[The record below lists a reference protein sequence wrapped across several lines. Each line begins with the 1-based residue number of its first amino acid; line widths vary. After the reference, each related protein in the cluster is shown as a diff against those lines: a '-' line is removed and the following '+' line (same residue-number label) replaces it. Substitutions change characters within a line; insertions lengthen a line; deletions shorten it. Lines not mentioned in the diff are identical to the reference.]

1 MSWEKDLQEYAEQTR
16 MDPPSLAEAQ
26 ALVARARRSAPAPR
40 RMVRWGLAAA
50 AAAALVVVLWPGDE
64 PTVEVP
70 VVAIIMAPEVEIP
83 APLVAPRLLG
93 PGRAELGADAVE
105 VMEGGRVTVI
115 SEAASDGPSAH
126 TRLRLDQGR
135 ARFEVGKRTGGATFS
150 VVAGDFQVRVI
161 GTAFEVER
169 SPFQVLVESGVVAV
183 LQHTQQWTLRA
194 GDRFSEGRVVRA
206 AVAPPVPELD
216 ALRRLVLSGNLA
228 QARAGLK
235 LRLDADP
242 ADVGAR
248 VLAAQL
254 ETKLG
259 KRDAAVRHWERVI
272 ARGSPTQAQ
281 RARYEAAVLL
291 SGSPPQAE
299 RHLRAFLETRGPLT
313 ADARLALGRAL
324 LAQGKSDAA
333 RAQLEQLVRE
343 HPGATPAR
351 VARELLQAQ

>member
-16 MDPPSLAEAQ
+16 MDPPSLVEAQ
-26 ALVARARRSAPAPR
+26 ALVARARRSPPVPR
-40 RMVRWGLAAA
+40 RMIRWGLVAA
-50 AAAALVVVLWPGDE
+50 AAAALVVVIWPGEE

-70 VVAIIMAPEVEIP
+70 AVAIIMTPEVEVP
-83 APLVAPRLLG
+83 APSVAPRLLG
-93 PGRAELGADAVE
+93 PGRVKLGADAVA
-105 VMEGGRVTVI
+105 VMEGGRVAVI

-126 TRLRLDQGR
+126 THLRLDQGR

-150 VVAGDFQVRVI
+150 VSAGDFQVRVI
-161 GTAFEVER
+161 GTAFEVDH
-169 SPFQVLVESGVVAV
+169 SPFRLLVESGVVQV
-183 LQHTQQWTLRA
+183 LQHTREWTLRA
-194 GDRFSEGRVVRA
+194 GDRFADGRVHRA
-206 AVAPPVPELD
+206 AAATPAPELD

-228 QARAGLK
+228 EARAGLK

-242 ADVGAR
+242 ADVDAR

-291 SGSPPQAE
+291 AGSPRQAE

-313 ADARLALGRAL
+313 ADARLRLGRAL
-324 LAQGKSDAA
+324 LAQGKLDAA

-351 VARELLQAQ
+351 VARELLEAE